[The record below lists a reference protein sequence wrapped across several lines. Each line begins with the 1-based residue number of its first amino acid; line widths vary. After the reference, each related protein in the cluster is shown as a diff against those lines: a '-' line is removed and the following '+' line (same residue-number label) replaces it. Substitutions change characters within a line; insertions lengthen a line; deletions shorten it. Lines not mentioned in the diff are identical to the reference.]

1 MEVNFIIDFFK
12 NYGWQL
18 GLLSLSGIVILG
30 ILKKIGVF
38 NKLNDKHKKYVY
50 SGISALLSIIA
61 CTIYILITSKF
72 EIISYLTMC
81 GLVIILTITTY
92 HIYEH
97 TGARWLWNKFFD
109 LICNAIKKLF
119 TLIFIHKLDSKKIKS
134 EMTKYGIEASQTIL
148 NELMAEVEANKKLK
162 EEKEQ
167 QPAEAQPATVVP
179 VETEATVVVEVK
191 DVRDDRPLI

>member
-1 MEVNFIIDFFK
+1 M
-12 NYGWQL
+12 
-18 GLLSLSGIVILG
+18 
-30 ILKKIGVF
+30 
-38 NKLNDKHKKYVY
+38 
-50 SGISALLSIIA
+50 LSIIA

-81 GLVIILTITTY
+81 GLVIVLTITTY

-109 LICNAIKKLF
+109 LVCDAIKKLF

-134 EMTKYGIEASQTIL
+134 EMTKFGIEASQTIL
-148 NELMAEVEANKKLK
+148 NELMAEVEANKNLK

-167 QPAEAQPATVVP
+167 PAEAPATVVP
-179 VETEATVVVEVK
+179 TETEETVVVEVK
-191 DVRDDRPLI
+191 DIRDDRPLI